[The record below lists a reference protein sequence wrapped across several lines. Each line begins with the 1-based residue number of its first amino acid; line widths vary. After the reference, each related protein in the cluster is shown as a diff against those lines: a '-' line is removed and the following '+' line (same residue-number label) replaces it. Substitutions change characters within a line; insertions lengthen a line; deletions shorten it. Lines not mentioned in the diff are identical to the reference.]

1 MLALL
6 ATLAA
11 PVHAGAWTQEQGSA
25 YGKVVGRFL
34 VGDEAFD
41 LEGNH
46 IQVAPYR
53 DANLAVYAEYGVTG
67 RWTALVT
74 STPVGACIYGNAAGA
89 YMGPAAAG
97 LRYGVHDG
105 PTRVAVEGRLG
116 KAQAFDGGDLA
127 RENTSGEGPEGV
139 SFIPAIATTFL
150 DGEVQVGRGWRRF
163 WGVGSLGLRWHSN
176 PDLSSVVIGFWQAG
190 ANLPASFVVDVH
202 GTVWLPTEPVRSINV
217 YGVGQT
223 AYLGVGLAAS
233 WWFTERVGVHVG
245 GEGVFYAV
253 ANAATPTLIIG
264 LEAR

>member
-11 PVHAGAWTQEQGSA
+11 PAHAGAWTQDQGSA
-25 YGKVVGRFL
+25 YGKAVGRFL

-46 IQVAPYR
+46 MKVAPYR
-53 DANLAVYAEYGVTG
+53 DANLALYAEYGVTD

-74 STPVGACIYGNAAGA
+74 STPVGGCIYGNAAGA
-89 YMGPAAAG
+89 YMGPTAGG
-97 LRYGVHDG
+97 LRYGLLRG
-105 PTRVAVEGRLG
+105 PTRVAIEGRLG

-127 RENTSGEGPEGV
+127 RTNTSGQGPEGV
-139 SFIPAIATTFL
+139 SFIPAVATTFV
-150 DGEVQVGRGWRRF
+150 DGELQIGRGWRRF
-163 WGVGSLGLRWHSN
+163 WAVGSAGLRWHSD
-176 PDLSSVVIGFWQAG
+176 PELGTVGLGFWQVG
-190 ANLPASFVVDVH
+190 ARLPAGFVLELH
-202 GTVWLPTEPVRSINV
+202 GTAWMPRNPVETINV

-233 WWFTERVGVHVG
+233 WWATERIALHIG

-253 ANAATPTLIIG
+253 ANAATPTMIIG
-264 LEAR
+264 IEAR